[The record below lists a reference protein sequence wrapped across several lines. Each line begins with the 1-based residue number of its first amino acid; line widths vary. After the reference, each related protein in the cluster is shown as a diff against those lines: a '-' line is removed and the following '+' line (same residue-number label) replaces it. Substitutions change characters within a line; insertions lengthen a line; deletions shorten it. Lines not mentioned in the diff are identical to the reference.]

1 MYTIKSL
8 QEHVHPAMLSSID
21 HGKVFEISSISLV
34 EKVEP
39 S

>member
-8 QEHVHPAMLSSID
+8 QEHPAMLSSID

>member
-8 QEHVHPAMLSSID
+8 HKHVHPAMLSSMVRE
-21 HGKVFEISSISLV
+21 KVFEISSISLV
-34 EKVEP
+34 KKVEP